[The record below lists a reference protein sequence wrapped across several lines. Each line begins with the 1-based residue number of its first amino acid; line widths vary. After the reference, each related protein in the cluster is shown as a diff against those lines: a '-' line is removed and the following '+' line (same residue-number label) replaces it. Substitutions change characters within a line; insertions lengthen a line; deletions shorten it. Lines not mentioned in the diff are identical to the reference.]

1 MTDSGAT
8 LPSAALTEGDAE
20 RAKVAKKPYAPPRLT
35 AYGDLRTL
43 TLGPSPGI
51 GESGNPA
58 VFRAR

>member
-1 MTDSGAT
+1 MNDSRT
-8 LPSAALTEGDAE
+8 MLPSVASDVTTA
-20 RAKVAKKPYAPPRLT
+20 AKKPYAKPRLIP
-35 AYGDLRTL
+35 YGDLRTL